1 MAYNPIN
8 PTQLT
13 PPRVAFIDERSGAI
27 SREWYRFFLSLVT
40 SAQNSQDA
48 ADTGPDANS
57 LLATYDAMLASVA
70 QETQTNTSDLTAS
83 LQQQINDVFTES
95 STQPRAELG
104 TMASVQQ
111 DNVRFL
117 GFATSPSP
125 PVVSA
130 PGVVAW
136 NNADGTLDIGMGY
149 DGVTQ
154 QVGLEQYFR
163 IKASATITNGQCIMF
178 TGSVGA
184 SGVLKGAPA
193 TGVTN
198 PQYIMGVATMDIA
211 NNGFGYV
218 TSFGLVR
225 GINTTGSSVGETWAD
240 GDILYYNPAFAGG
253 LTNVP
258 PTAPTPKIVVASVVN
273 AGAGGSGSLFIRIQ
287 GEPDLHNLSDVY
299 APSPISNG
307 QILIG
312 DGPQSRWESA
322 TLTAGSGVSIANG
335 AGSITISAT
344 GSGGTV
350 TSVSVVSANGLAGT
364 VANATTTPAITLSTT
379 VSGLVK
385 GNGAALSAAIAGT
398 DYVAPGAITTSG
410 LTMATAR
417 LLGRTTASTGAVE
430 ELSVAGGLTLTGGV
444 LTGASGTVTSVSGT
458 GTVNGIT
465 LTGTVTSSGSLT
477 LGGTLSGVSLT
488 TQVTGTLPIANGG
501 TGATTAATAR
511 TALGATTVGGNV
523 FTLTNPSAITFPRFN
538 ADNTVSALDAA
549 SFRTAIGAGTGS
561 GTVTSVSG
569 TGTVNG
575 ITLTGTVTSSG
586 SLTLGGT
593 LSNVSLTSQVTGTL
607 PVTNGGTGT
616 ATAFTTGSVV
626 FANASGIYAQDNTN
640 FFWDNTNKRLG
651 IGTAVPSSVLQLNKA
666 AGAVDMRLS
675 VGGTLYGNVYASAS
689 DTTIT
694 SVTAIPLI
702 LGTDST
708 TRFQVGPVGQFG
720 IGGATYGT
728 AGQVLTSGGALAAPT
743 WATPTT
749 GTVTSV
755 SGTGTVSGLTLTGT
769 VTTSGSLTLG
779 GTLAVTA
786 SNFSSQTA
794 NTFLAAPNGS
804 AGVPTFRAIVA
815 ADVPTL
821 NQNTTGTASNVTGTV
836 AIANGGTGAT
846 TAPLA
851 RTALGATTV
860 GSNVFT
866 LTNPSAI
873 TFPRFNA
880 DNTVSALDAAT
891 FRTAIGAGTSSTTGT
906 VTSVSGTG
914 TVNGITLT
922 GTVTSSG
929 SLTLGGTLSGVSLTT
944 QVSGTLP
951 VGNGGTGATTFTAN
965 ALLKG
970 NTTSAVSAS
979 NVSDNGSTVSIGSG
993 IGFSVARTAVTAP
1006 AAADGN
1012 VFSGTYTP
1020 TSFNTTNIAA
1030 STPQSAQYLRVGNT
1044 VTVSGQIDIDP
1055 TATGFAILGLS
1066 LPVASAIT
1074 SAVQLS
1080 GVFNCPDA
1088 VGGGIY
1094 GDATND
1100 RATFQFTASS
1110 AANLT
1115 YYYTFTYRVL

>member
-1 MAYNPIN
+1 MAYSPIN

-40 SAQNSQDA
+40 SAQNSQGA

-178 TGSVGA
+178 AGSVGA

-240 GDILYYNPAFAGG
+240 GDILYYNPAFAGE

-258 PTAPTPKIVVASVVN
+258 PTAPTPKVVVASVVN

-322 TLTAGSGVSIANG
+322 TLTAGSGVSIADG

-364 VANATTTPAITLSTT
+364 VADATTTPAITLSTT

-385 GNGAALSAAIAGT
+385 GNGTALSAAISGT

-417 LLGRTTASTGAVE
+417 LLGRTTAGTGAVE

-444 LTGASGTVTSVSGT
+444 LTGT
-458 GTVNGIT
+458 
-465 LTGTVTSSGSLT
+465 
-477 LGGTLSGVSLT
+477 
-488 TQVTGTLPIANGG
+488 
-501 TGATTAATAR
+501 
-511 TALGATTVGGNV
+511 
-523 FTLTNPSAITFPRFN
+523 
-538 ADNTVSALDAA
+538 
-549 SFRTAIGAGTGS
+549 S

-593 LSNVSLTSQVTGTL
+593 LSNVSLTTQVT
-607 PVTNGGTGT
+607 
-616 ATAFTTGSVV
+616 
-626 FANASGIYAQDNTN
+626 
-640 FFWDNTNKRLG
+640 
-651 IGTAVPSSVLQLNKA
+651 
-666 AGAVDMRLS
+666 
-675 VGGTLYGNVYASAS
+675 
-689 DTTIT
+689 
-694 SVTAIPLI
+694 
-702 LGTDST
+702 
-708 TRFQVGPVGQFG
+708 
-720 IGGATYGT
+720 
-728 AGQVLTSGGALAAPT
+728 
-743 WATPTT
+743 
-749 GTVTSV
+749 
-755 SGTGTVSGLTLTGT
+755 
-769 VTTSGSLTLG
+769 
-779 GTLAVTA
+779 
-786 SNFSSQTA
+786 
-794 NTFLAAPNGS
+794 
-804 AGVPTFRAIVA
+804 
-815 ADVPTL
+815 
-821 NQNTTGTASNVTGTV
+821 
-836 AIANGGTGAT
+836 
-846 TAPLA
+846 
-851 RTALGATTV
+851 
-860 GSNVFT
+860 
-866 LTNPSAI
+866 
-873 TFPRFNA
+873 
-880 DNTVSALDAAT
+880 
-891 FRTAIGAGTSSTTGT
+891 
-906 VTSVSGTG
+906 
-914 TVNGITLT
+914 
-922 GTVTSSG
+922 
-929 SLTLGGTLSGVSLTT
+929 
-944 QVSGTLP
+944 GTLP
-951 VGNGGTGATTFTAN
+951 VGNGGTGATTLTSGY
-965 ALLKG
+965 LLKG
-970 NTTSAVSAS
+970 NGTSAVSAS
-979 NVSDNGSTVSIGSG
+979 VIYDNGTNTG
-993 IGFSVARTAVTAP
+993 IGTTSPAYYLTLQNPNTGTGALFRSVVSRIGDQTNFYRLARVYNDNSAATGMFPGFSSGFYYEKSSSFGSSGGLVIGTSASNGPVIIGTNDTERLRV
-1006 AAADGN
+1006 DVSGN
-1012 VFSGTYTP
+1012 LICAGVYSATVGATNRDVFVD
-1020 TSFNTTNIAA
+1020 NTGLIGYVPSILASKTNIADMA
-1030 STPQSAQYLRVGNT
+1030 DTSWLDALHPITFNYRKRDEDGVYTDEAETPLEYGLIAEEVEKVNTELVFYDETEDGIELRGVSYRKLIIPLLKEVQSLRAR
-1044 VTVSGQIDIDP
+1044 I
-1055 TATGFAILGLS
+1055 
-1066 LPVASAIT
+1066 
-1074 SAVQLS
+1074 
-1080 GVFNCPDA
+1080 
-1088 VGGGIY
+1088 
-1094 GDATND
+1094 
-1100 RATFQFTASS
+1100 
-1110 AANLT
+1110 AALEGE
-1115 YYYTFTYRVL
+1115 